1 MPFLGSHDIIG
12 NVLRE
17 DVDDILGKCFAA
29 RSCNGFCIALE
40 QLRKSGL
47 ESVIGGKI
55 QVGAGGF
62 GGHWEGR
69 VGGEVYE
76 EPITIS
82 VHCTDI
88 GYSCQYAGH
97 RDRWGRTPHG
107 IDDGVSAMRRGPEWG
122 RTPHGVDDGRR
133 SVIRLPLL
141 AELG

>member
-62 GGHWEGR
+62 GGHGEGR
-69 VGGEVYE
+69 GGGEVYE

-97 RDRWGRTPHG
+97 RGRPPGPEWGRTPHG
-107 IDDGVSAMRRGPEWG
+107 IDDG
-122 RTPHGVDDGRR
+122 RR
-133 SVIRLPLL
+133 SVIRLALL